1 MQTVTRLGTRFNVY
15 DDPAEIRELLTDIDV
30 EVPEPLP
37 PLVITTEAEDGSSG
51 LWWTSFEQYWVEY
64 GCCPEELD
72 PHRLLEEL
80 QGWLKSNEK
89 ETGSAV

>member
-1 MQTVTRLGTRFNVY
+1 MQTVKRLGTKFNVY
-15 DDPAEIRELLTDIDV
+15 DDPAEIRKLLTDIDD
-30 EVPEPLP
+30 PTEPLP

-72 PHRLLEEL
+72 AKKLLDEL
-80 QGWLKSNEK
+80 QRWVKSNEK
-89 ETGSAV
+89 

>member
-1 MQTVTRLGTRFNVY
+1 MKTVKRLGTKFVVR
-15 DDPAEIRELLTDIDV
+15 DDPAEIRELLTDIDEPV
-30 EVPEPLP
+30 EPLP